1 MGRLVNPAAN
11 LGNRH
16 QHGVACDG
24 VIGGLYAA
32 DAGGRHHAGL
42 RHACAHDLRAYG
54 NKCGCGIYAAG
65 NTSGR

>member
-42 RHACAHDLRAYG
+42 RVCPKTLG
-54 NKCGCGIYAAG
+54 GITEFSEHEAD
-65 NTSGR
+65 